1 MHLILERRPIRLAKP
16 GLTMELTLSGLPVW
30 WDPQNMELLL
40 GPEKKVLAPAVRR
53 LAEMQDVLYRGRES
67 GKEEDKG
74 GPQRALYFMYR
85 ALSLTEHQA
94 LFKGEG
100 IRYDITVLVPGS
112 IGAEYIKTAGHY
124 HPLKPGTACT
134 YPEVYEVLYGRA
146 YYLLQKPQD
155 WEEPQ
160 KGLAQVIAVAAEP
173 GDKVLIPPGFGHVT
187 INPGP
192 EFLIMSNLVAAAFQ
206 SVYAPLRE
214 MGGAGYYGLVSPG
227 KHEDGRGAASGKPF
241 FRANPRYPFLP
252 PLVQARPLDLPQ
264 FSLLKKIPQ
273 YRAFVANPTH
283 FSFLTHPENFAE
295 DFNKYLRSIT

>member
-1 MHLILERRPIRLAKP
+1 MSRIL
-16 GLTMELTLSGLPVW
+16 ELTLSGLPVW
-30 WDPQNMELLL
+30 WDQKNLELFF

-74 GPQRALYFMYR
+74 GAERALYFMYR
-85 ALSLTEHQA
+85 ALSLPEHQT
-94 LFKGEG
+94 LFRKNG
-100 IRYDITVLVPGS
+100 IRYDITVLMPGS

-214 MGGAGYYGLVSPG
+214 MGGAGYYGLVSSG
-227 KHEDGRGAASGKPF
+227 KQEDGREITAEEPF
-241 FRANPRYPFLP
+241 FRPNPRYTSLP
-252 PLVQARPLDLPQ
+252 PLVQVRPLELPK
-264 FSLLKKIPQ
+264 FSLWKKIPQ
-273 YRAFVANPTH
+273 YRAFVDNPTH

-295 DFNKYLRSIT
+295 DFQEYLQNIT